1 MKLPISSSLFFFVL
15 SNEYRTS
22 TCRVRNLRNLLPVSR
37 FLYFLGRSLPGGY
50 AITVFLTIVRSIFMP
65 RLKHMN
71 DGRKQSRFSVVE
83 DTMTFRTW
91 FCDIDLYG
99 HMNNGSYNLYCDY
112 GRYALAVRLFG
123 MKWFNNAYCVVSTS
137 HIQYIRSL
145 PLFRKFTL
153 RTSVVAVSGKNV
165 WFRQR

>member
-1 MKLPISSSLFFFVL
+1 
-15 SNEYRTS
+15 
-22 TCRVRNLRNLLPVSR
+22 
-37 FLYFLGRSLPGGY
+37 
-50 AITVFLTIVRSIFMP
+50 
-65 RLKHMN
+65 
-71 DGRKQSRFSVVE
+71 
-83 DTMTFRTW
+83 MTFRTW

-123 MKWFNNAYCVVSTS
+123 LGWFNNGYCVVSTS

-145 PLFRKFTL
+145 PLFKKFTL
-153 RTSVVAVSGKNV
+153 RTSVVAANGKNV

>member
-1 MKLPISSSLFFFVL
+1 
-15 SNEYRTS
+15 
-22 TCRVRNLRNLLPVSR
+22 
-37 FLYFLGRSLPGGY
+37 
-50 AITVFLTIVRSIFMP
+50 
-65 RLKHMN
+65 MN
-71 DGRKQSRFSVVE
+71 DGRKNISFSVVE

-123 MKWFNNAYCVVSTS
+123 MKWFNKAYCVVSTS

-145 PLFRKFTL
+145 PLFKKFTL
-153 RTSVVAVSGKNV
+153 RTSVVAASGKNV
-165 WFRQR
+165 WFRQRYKHHCRFIIALRAVVKCTQ